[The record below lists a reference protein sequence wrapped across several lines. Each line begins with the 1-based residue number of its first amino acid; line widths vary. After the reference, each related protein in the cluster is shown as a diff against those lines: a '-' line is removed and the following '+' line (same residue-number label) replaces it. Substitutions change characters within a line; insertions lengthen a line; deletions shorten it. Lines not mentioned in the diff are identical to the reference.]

1 MLISAIILHE
11 NDYLK
16 NNSFCNSKNLKL
28 FSFSIKFYFMF
39 FFYSP
44 ISSVFSSFL
53 LVDSGITLFK
63 AVPADVAEK

>member
-1 MLISAIILHE
+1 
-11 NDYLK
+11 
-16 NNSFCNSKNLKL
+16 
-28 FSFSIKFYFMF
+28 MF

-63 AVPADVAEK
+63 GVPADVAEK